1 MTYVGRFAPSPT
13 GPLHLGSLFAAVAS
27 WLDARSVGGTWLV
40 RIEDLDPP
48 REQSGA
54 SELII
59 ETLNNYGLIADQPI
73 VHQSQ
78 RHEAYQDALQTLQRS
93 GDLFWCRCSRKQLA
107 GFTEYPGTCF
117 SHQTPRSDSAAKFK
131 VTQAIEFMDRLQGRQ
146 YYSHTEPFVVQ
157 RRDLFWAYQLAVVV
171 DDAQAGVTD
180 VVRGIDLIDSTPM
193 QIALHKSLAIP
204 VPNYA
209 HLPVIVNQD
218 GSKLSK
224 QNLATPIA
232 LHNKEA
238 VLADVLRRLGIKAGG
253 RTVEAMLNNAVSQWD
268 IEALVAQRSQS
279 L

>member
-13 GPLHLGSLFAAVAS
+13 GALHLGSLFAAVAS
-27 WLDARSVGGTWLV
+27 WLDARAAHGHWLV

-48 REQSGA
+48 REQPGA
-54 SELII
+54 SASILQ
-59 ETLNNYGLIADQPI
+59 TLNAYGLVPDAPVVYQSER
-73 VHQSQ
+73 HQ
-78 RHEAYQDALQTLQRS
+78 AYQDALRALQKS
-93 GDLFWCRCSRKQLA
+93 GDLFWCRCSRKQLN
-107 GFTEYPGTCF
+107 GLPQYPGTCF
-117 SHQTPRSDSAAKFK
+117 AHQTPRNDSAAKFK
-131 VTQAIEFMDRLQGRQ
+131 VTQAIEFIDRLQGLQ
-146 YYSHTEPFVVQ
+146 HYPHTEPFVVQ

-193 QIALHKSLAIP
+193 QIALQKSLAIAT
-204 VPNYA
+204 PNYA

-232 LHNKEA
+232 LDNKEA
-238 VLADVLRRLGIKAGG
+238 VLTNVLQRLGISAEG
-253 RTVEAMLNNAVSQWD
+253 RTVEAMLNNAVKQWD
-268 IEALVAQRSQS
+268 IEALAAQRSQN